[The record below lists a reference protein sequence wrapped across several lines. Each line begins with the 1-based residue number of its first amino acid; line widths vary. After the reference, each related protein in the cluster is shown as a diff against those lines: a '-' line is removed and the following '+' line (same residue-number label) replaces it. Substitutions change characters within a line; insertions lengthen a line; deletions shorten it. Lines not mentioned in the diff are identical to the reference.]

1 MSKNCFVTLLG
12 SDDYLTPVL
21 MLYESYLN
29 IKSKADFKILVTD
42 NVSNDIISFLEYNKI
57 PYILKPNFY
66 YKISD
71 EWTDDFSLVDKLSK
85 SNMVALKKHY
95 KAQQKRTKRYV
106 TCMNKLYCFGMSN
119 YDKIFF
125 LDGDM
130 IFLQNCDELFNF
142 DSLSFARTIPNNPE
156 SLIATI
162 FGCKPKKNFD
172 EMLFKKAKQINFNW
186 TDETFFRLMFSK
198 VKNTKVIDLNT
209 YCPTLAKSKNL
220 KDAKL
225 IHYLLSATF
234 YLTEE
239 QTVKSLEEVLKYWD
253 IPILDK
259 YYTLVKTKYQI

>member
-12 SDDYLTPVL
+12 SDDYLIPVL
-21 MLYESYLN
+21 MLYESYLD

-42 NVSNDIISFLEYNKI
+42 NVSNNIISFLEYNKI

-71 EWTDDFSLVDKLSK
+71 EWTDNFSLVDKLSK
-85 SNMVALKKHY
+85 SDAIALKKHY
-95 KAQQKRTKRYV
+95 KAQQERTKRYV
-106 TCMNKLYCFGMSN
+106 TCMNKLYCFGMSD

-239 QTVKSLEEVLKYWD
+239 QTVKSIEEVLEY
-253 IPILDK
+253 
-259 YYTLVKTKYQI
+259 